1 MRVDYGGGPAAT
13 VITVPGE
20 TSKPMLVAV
29 DNRRDEANG
38 WSCDISSIWRMNRG
52 DVADG
57 TERELRIVVSRA
69 TDGDAD
75 AWEALYRRAY
85 PRLFAY
91 ARRRLRSDHEAD
103 DAVSETMLR
112 ALNGIATFTWKGAGF
127 DAWLYGIAR
136 NVVLEAQRHS
146 SRMSSS
152 ADPADTETTTAGPLE
167 ELVGREQC
175 ADVRTAFG
183 RLSAE
188 DQEVL
193 ELRVVAG
200 LSADGA
206 GDVLGRR
213 PGAVRMAQSRA
224 LGRFRGFFEEVSGA
238 Y

>member
-1 MRVDYGGGPAAT
+1 M
-13 VITVPGE
+13 
-20 TSKPMLVAV
+20 K
-29 DNRRDEANG
+29 
-38 WSCDISSIWRMNRG
+38 RG

-69 TDGDAD
+69 AAGDAD

-91 ARRRLRSDHEAD
+91 TRRRLRSDHEAD

-112 ALNGIATFTWKGAGF
+112 ALHRIAAFTWKGAGF

-136 NVVLEAQRHS
+136 NVVLGAHRHS
-146 SRMSSS
+146 GRVFSS
-152 ADPADTETTTAGPLE
+152 ADPEETETTSAGPLE
-167 ELVGREQC
+167 ELLGRERC
-175 ADVRTAFG
+175 ADVRSAFG
-183 RLSAE
+183 RLSPE

-206 GDVLGRR
+206 GEVLGRR

-224 LGRFRGFFEEVSGA
+224 LGRFRGFFEEVGGA

>member
-1 MRVDYGGGPAAT
+1 MKK
-13 VITVPGE
+13 
-20 TSKPMLVAV
+20 S
-29 DNRRDEANG
+29 
-38 WSCDISSIWRMNRG
+38 

-57 TERELRIVVSRA
+57 TDRELKILVTRA
-69 TDGDAD
+69 AAGDAD

-91 ARRRLRSDHEAD
+91 SRRRLRSDHEAD

-112 ALNGIATFTWKGAGF
+112 ALDRITAFTWKGAGF

-136 NVVLEAQRHS
+136 NVVQEAHRHS
-146 SRMSSS
+146 GRVSSS
-152 ADPADTETTTAGPLE
+152 ADPADTEATAAGPLE
-167 ELVGREQC
+167 QVVGREQR

-206 GDVLGRR
+206 GEVLGRR

-224 LGRFRGFFEEVSGA
+224 LGRFRGFFEEVTGA

>member
-1 MRVDYGGGPAAT
+1 M
-13 VITVPGE
+13 
-20 TSKPMLVAV
+20 
-29 DNRRDEANG
+29 
-38 WSCDISSIWRMNRG
+38 
-52 DVADG
+52 ADG
-57 TERELRIVVSRA
+57 TDRELKILVSRA
-69 TDGDAD
+69 TAGDAD

-85 PRLFAY
+85 PRLFGY
-91 ARRRLRSDHEAD
+91 TRRRLRSNHEAD

-112 ALNGIATFTWKGAGF
+112 ALNRIAVFTWQGAGF

-136 NVVLEAQRHS
+136 NVVQEAHRHS
-146 SRMSSS
+146 GRDSSN
-152 ADPADTETTTAGPLE
+152 ADPADTETTAAGPLE
-167 ELVGREQC
+167 DLVGREQC
-175 ADVRTAFG
+175 AHVRTAFG

-206 GDVLGRR
+206 GEVLGRR

-224 LGRFRGFFEEVSGA
+224 LGRFRSYFEEVSGA

>member
-1 MRVDYGGGPAAT
+1 M
-13 VITVPGE
+13 
-20 TSKPMLVAV
+20 K
-29 DNRRDEANG
+29 
-38 WSCDISSIWRMNRG
+38 RG

-57 TERELRIVVSRA
+57 NERELRILVSRA
-69 TDGDAD
+69 VGGDAD
-75 AWEALYRRAY
+75 AWEGLYRRAY

-91 ARRRLRSDHEAD
+91 SRRRLRSDHEAD

-112 ALNGIATFTWKGAGF
+112 ALNRITAFTWQGAGF

-136 NVVLEAQRHS
+136 NVVQEAHRHS
-146 SRMSSS
+146 GRVSSG
-152 ADPADTETTTAGPLE
+152 AYPAETETTAAGPLE
-167 ELVGREQC
+167 QLVGRERC
-175 ADVRTAFG
+175 ADVRSAFG
-183 RLSAE
+183 RLSPE

-206 GDVLGRR
+206 GEVLGRR

-224 LGRFRGFFEEVSGA
+224 LGRFRGFFEEVTGA